1 MTDRALE
8 ISLEQANSLIQQLI
22 AEEEKER
29 NSKRTTFAYN
39 PKSLR
44 RSLMMK
50 PPTINFETEKCKQK
64 TKAVSLD
71 NYEGQWKFKAY
82 FPRNCKQEPTC
93 RIDRITFKR

>member
-8 ISLEQANSLIQQLI
+8 ISLEQANSLRQQLI
-22 AEEEKER
+22 AEEEEER